1 MKDRIDLIFESID
14 KNTLFENVNTLTHEK
29 IKIIANALK
38 NLRYEGFETP
48 EQYQLEK
55 DLHWLHGEMLN
66 KNVSV
71 VNR

>member
-29 IKIIANALK
+29 IRIIANALK
-38 NLRYEGFETP
+38 NLRYKGFETH

-55 DLHWLHGEMLN
+55 D
-66 KNVSV
+66 
-71 VNR
+71 